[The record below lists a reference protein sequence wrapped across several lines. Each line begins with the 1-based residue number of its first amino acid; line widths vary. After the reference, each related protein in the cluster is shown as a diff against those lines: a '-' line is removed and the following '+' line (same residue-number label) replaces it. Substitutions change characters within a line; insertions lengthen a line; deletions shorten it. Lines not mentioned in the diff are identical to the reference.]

1 MEVSEQ
7 LDFIDGIRSSSQGDR
22 EYHVH
27 WKKFTHRVPSWER
40 AIDLPGCDYQIDAFT
55 RLTPS
60 ANREERR
67 RQEIALKVRQDE
79 ANIRSVFP
87 DRGSRPRVAAV
98 RSQEPRERGRKLSLT
113 VSTAERVVIRPQTF
127 DCAHIEEPLADRVP
141 FEHIDGFKK
150 SSMSPNFVPVA
161 IVDRRFESGGVIYY
175 AVQGPNGEV
184 FWLSTAQCA
193 KLCPGLITYF
203 LYAKV
208 AKLMGFDEM
217 P

>member
-1 MEVSEQ
+1 MLSLDRLPARTEKNGVGRKLLSKCVKTKQISDQSSPIEV
-7 LDFIDGIRSSSQGDR
+7 
-22 EYHVH
+22 
-27 WKKFTHRVPSWER
+27 R
-40 AIDLPGCDYQIDAFT
+40 ARA
-55 RLTPS
+55 
-60 ANREERR
+60 
-67 RQEIALKVRQDE
+67 
-79 ANIRSVFP
+79 
-87 DRGSRPRVAAV
+87 AAV

-113 VSTAERVVIRPQTF
+113 VSTAERIVIRPQTF

-193 KLCPGLITYF
+193 QLCPGLITYF